1 MRPEYD
7 FSTGE
12 RGKFFYA
19 NAKLHLPDRDLRQPW
34 AGPDEEPVPE
44 FFGEEDPVPLAD
56 VWPGL
61 WPVLEEWKLDVPDKP
76 SLVRCDRILVRGE
89 EYDCILHASNIYLRR
104 LGDGRR
110 ELRRVLNVLSAPR
123 LYRRLKATD
132 EKFRPKRS
140 TEQRKAEVAKW
151 TANHLWGISKW
162 ILEYKPPPT
171 VGEQRAAVRQQPTD
185 AARLLEAVGESNLRE
200 LLPQSLLTIL
210 DSGSRPLTGIGVAE
224 AAIATCHTG
233 VLKAYRHYLQHL
245 DPPGQWAG
253 SPRAVAFV
261 RSLGFSPEWA
271 GQRNVRRA
279 PFVEVEGPYTLPAL
293 HEYQEVIVG
302 KLRNMLRGANQAT
315 GQAADNTSASAVSG
329 SRKVGNQHRRGMISL
344 PTGSGKTRVAVQGI
358 VEAMCK
364 DGFDGGVL
372 WVADRDELCEQAVE
386 AWMQVWSSM
395 GAHGKRLR
403 VSRMWAGQPAP
414 APTGDLHVIVATIQT
429 LHARLQNNRSEYD
442 FLADFKLVVFDE
454 AHRSIAPTFT
464 SVMEEIG
471 LTRWQRED
479 EPILLGLTATPYRG
493 HDESETARLVG
504 RYGSHRLDAGAF
516 SNDDA
521 EAVVSELQRMQV
533 LALAEHETIE
543 GGHFSLNSDELAQMT
558 TKPRPPWLPR
568 SVEDRIAQDSART
581 MRIVGAYERQ
591 VRAVDADWPA
601 LIFATSVEHA
611 QTVAA
616 LLNRSGVPSRAVSGT
631 TESSTRRRIVEE
643 FRHGKL
649 KALVNYG
656 VFREGFDAPRTRV
669 IIVARPVYSPNL
681 YFQMVGRGLRG
692 PKNGGTER
700 CLIINVQD
708 NIDNFE
714 RRLAFSDL
722 DWLWA

>member
-1 MRPEYD
+1 M
-7 FSTGE
+7 
-12 RGKFFYA
+12 A
-19 NAKLHLPDRDLRQPW
+19 
-34 AGPDEEPVPE
+34 
-44 FFGEEDPVPLAD
+44 
-56 VWPGL
+56 
-61 WPVLEEWKLDVPDKP
+61 
-76 SLVRCDRILVRGE
+76 
-89 EYDCILHASNIYLRR
+89 
-104 LGDGRR
+104 
-110 ELRRVLNVLSAPR
+110 
-123 LYRRLKATD
+123 
-132 EKFRPKRS
+132 
-140 TEQRKAEVAKW
+140 
-151 TANHLWGISKW
+151 GISEL
-162 ILEYKPPPT
+162 ILQYKPPPT
-171 VGEQRAAVRQQPTD
+171 VEDRRAAVRQQSTD
-185 AARLLEAVGESNLRE
+185 AERLLKAVGESNLRE

-210 DSGSRPLTGIGVAE
+210 ESNSTLLAGNDVAE
-224 AAIATCHTG
+224 AAIATYHTG
-233 VLKAYRHYLQHL
+233 VLKAYRHCLGHL
-245 DPPGQWAG
+245 KPPAQWAG
-253 SPRAVAFV
+253 SSRAVDFV

-271 GQRNVRRA
+271 GERNVRRV

-293 HEYQEVIVG
+293 HEYQEVIVS
-302 KLRNMLRGANQAT
+302 KLRNMLRGSNRET
-315 GQAADNTSASAVSG
+315 DRPTDGSSASPVPGGRNAQN
-329 SRKVGNQHRRGMISL
+329 RHRRGMISL
-344 PTGSGKTRVAVQGI
+344 PTGAGKTRVAVQGI
-358 VEAMCK
+358 VDAMCN
-364 DGFDGGVL
+364 DDFGGGVL

-386 AWMQVWSSM
+386 AWTQVWSSV
-395 GAHGKRLR
+395 GAYGKRLR

-414 APTGDLHVIVATIQT
+414 APTSDLHVIVATIQT
-429 LHARLQNNRSEYD
+429 LYARIQNSPREYD
-442 FLADFKLVVFDE
+442 FLADFELVVFDE

-471 LTRWQRED
+471 LTRWQRDD

-493 HDESETARLVG
+493 HDESETARLVR

-516 SNDDA
+516 PSDDA

-533 LALAEHETIE
+533 LALAEHQTID
-543 GGHFSLNSDELAQMT
+543 GGRFSLNPDELAQMR

-581 MRIVGAYERQ
+581 MRIVEAYETQ

-616 LLNRSGVPSRAVSGT
+616 LLSRAGVPSRAVSGT

-643 FRHGKL
+643 FRRGKL
-649 KALVNYG
+649 KALLNYG

-681 YFQMVGRGLRG
+681 YFQMIGRGLRG
-692 PKNGGTER
+692 PRNGGTDR